1 MENSMGGMR
10 RDGREEAWEG
20 WEGGGVGGMRGRR
33 HGRDEEHERDE
44 ADGWGAS
51 LRQRVLG
58 EASEDNEEYCN
69 S

>member
-1 MENSMGGMR
+1 
-10 RDGREEAWEG
+10 
-20 WEGGGVGGMRGRR
+20 MRGRR

-51 LRQRVLG
+51 LRQLVLG
-58 EASEDNEEYCN
+58 EATEDNAEQFN